1 MRPNLQAPT
10 PQRPAPPPGRNTA
23 ERAQPKSATSG
34 GADPVRRRQPVA
46 RATATSDLGIPAMV
60 PDFAPASPDY
70 FLVWPLGGPVRHP
83 RTRSPS
89 AKDPRDPRCK
99 KQVPC
104 TTNLYFVE
112 IRTWIL
118 HGLCTG
124 FAPALPR
131 ILFSS
136 GPASDTSV
144 PVSDMDIEVH
154 YIRVTGVIRR
164 LLRGAELGHHRM
176 CKSFRIFDR
185 IFNRAGA
192 FIVLPPYY
200 WPPLPLRR
208 KGG

>member
-1 MRPNLQAPT
+1 MVFYGPGFCTGKPGLFSRLAPRGSRASPSDSVT
-10 PQRPAPPPGRNTA
+10 LCKRPAG
-23 ERAQPKSATSG
+23 S
-34 GADPVRRRQPVA
+34 PVQK
-46 RATATSDLGIPAMV
+46 TGTL
-60 PDFAPASPDY
+60 Y
-70 FLVWPLGGPVRHP
+70 
-83 RTRSPS
+83 
-89 AKDPRDPRCK
+89 
-99 KQVPC
+99 
-104 TTNLYFVE
+104 YFVE

>member
-1 MRPNLQAPT
+1 MVFYGPGFCTGKPGLFSRLAPRGSRASPSDSVT
-10 PQRPAPPPGRNTA
+10 LCKRPAG
-23 ERAQPKSATSG
+23 S
-34 GADPVRRRQPVA
+34 PVQK
-46 RATATSDLGIPAMV
+46 TGTL
-60 PDFAPASPDY
+60 Y
-70 FLVWPLGGPVRHP
+70 
-83 RTRSPS
+83 
-89 AKDPRDPRCK
+89 
-99 KQVPC
+99 
-104 TTNLYFVE
+104 YFVE

-176 CKSFRIFDR
+176 CKSFRIFVALIGSSTGRVPLLSSPLIIGRLCPYDG
-185 IFNRAGA
+185 RADNTGTQYIRFGSTCQGSRNDPGFPGLA
-192 FIVLPPYY
+192 GFTVHA
-200 WPPLPLRR
+200 W
-208 KGG
+208 